1 MSIKGLNGVSTLSA
15 RAPQTE
21 ESEYLPGESYCASR
35 RAGLQTAVRARAA
48 LLAHPRAASFKLPRP
63 YVILAPLFQPTHR
76 PHGLQTAA
84 FDRMKL
90 HKLAL
95 AAFVALPLAA
105 ACNSTQTAENSNS
118 NARPAAAAA
127 TATPR
132 PAATP
137 DELAAAAADYSQS
150 CIKCHKADGTGG
162 TVELDEGE
170 TIKVPSLREHGLKDS
185 DAHLAK
191 QIAEGGDEMP
201 PFKKRLDQQRID
213 NLVRY
218 IRREFHGRSAG
229 PAPAA
234 ATPAQ
239 PSH

>member
-1 MSIKGLNGVSTLSA
+1 MN
-15 RAPQTE
+15 
-21 ESEYLPGESYCASR
+21 
-35 RAGLQTAVRARAA
+35 
-48 LLAHPRAASFKLPRP
+48 F
-63 YVILAPLFQPTHR
+63 
-76 PHGLQTAA
+76 
-84 FDRMKL
+84 

-95 AAFVALPLAA
+95 AALVTLPFAA
-105 ACNSTQTAENSNS
+105 ACDSTQTAQNT
-118 NARPAAAAA
+118 NARPAATAAA
-127 TATPR
+127 GSSTPR

-137 DELAAAAADYSQS
+137 DELAAAAGDYSQF

-170 TIKVPSLREHGLKDS
+170 TIKVLSLREHGLKDPDS
-185 DAHLAK
+185 HLAK
-191 QIAEGGDEMP
+191 QIAEGGDDMP

-218 IRREFHGRSAG
+218 IRREFHGRTTS